1 MAKHDVSFSIPERQL
16 GKADV
21 EFTVKRDGKAFGR
34 LRVSNGTVVWVP
46 KDKTLGFRVE
56 WVTFDDLMQK
66 YGKSGST

>member
-1 MAKHDVSFSIPERQL
+1 VAKHDVSFSIPERRL

-46 KDKTLGFRVE
+46 KDKTYGFKMGWVE
-56 WVTFDDLMQK
+56 LDDFMQVN
-66 YGKSGST
+66 GKSERA